1 MAFTYKTLGQQA
13 PAATTLTDL
22 YTAPAATSAIVEGV
36 TICNR
41 DPAQTTVRVAVSVA
55 GGAIANK
62 DYICYDMPVP
72 GNTTV
77 ILNAVATLATTDKLR
92 CYSASG
98 LVSFSA
104 FGVEVT

>member
-1 MAFTYKTLGQQA
+1 MPFTYKTLGQQA
-13 PAATTLTDL
+13 PAAATPADL
-22 YTAPAATSAIVEGV
+22 YTCPAATSAIVEGV

-41 DPAQTTVRVAVSVA
+41 DSGATLVRVSVSVG
-55 GGAIANK
+55 GGATATK
-62 DYICYDMPVP
+62 DYICFDMPVP

-77 ILNAVATLATTDKLR
+77 ILNAVATLAATDKMR
-92 CYSASG
+92 VQSVSG